1 METGRYMLIIYK
13 TYTSH
18 IAFMSQFTFE
28 AFSLSLPDIGTI
40 PDIKKLFVSVLQV
53 IAKLRIPIVI
63 SSGVTIAFKSF
74 VPVCRMI
81 LSGFCST
88 VGMT

>member
-1 METGRYMLIIYK
+1 M
-13 TYTSH
+13 
-18 IAFMSQFTFE
+18 QFTFE
-28 AFSLSLPDIGTI
+28 GFSLPLSVLETI
-40 PDIKKLFVSVLQV
+40 PYIKALLISVFQV

-63 SSGVTIAFKSF
+63 SSGVAIVFKSF